1 MGSKGDRGGEALNGF
16 LAELVETG
24 VVTAA
29 VAVVAD
35 AREALARA
43 AAGERVPGT
52 GAAVAIDDLFD
63 AASLTKPFVAT
74 LALRLDA
81 ADVLPLDTPIGALVP
96 EARTELARL
105 PLEDLLRHRSGL
117 APWYPLWSGLR
128 PGVFAAAPRRSVDEH
143 AARRSPQPAR
153 TPERSPRAERGR
165 GWERASGSHRR
176 RALDRP
182 HGAGEAAE
190 CESAAERLVEWLARE
205 APLGAAP
212 GSYSDLGFLLWSA
225 LATRVGGHPLEVLL
239 RRQVLAPLGLSA
251 ADVQAAPA
259 AGDQVVACVLDD
271 GKERELAA
279 GLGLAFEPEPPAD
292 GGAGWRGV
300 PQDRNA
306 RFLGGL
312 AGHAGLF
319 VSADALVALGR
330 EWLAPGRLLEPDS
343 VRRALAGA
351 RGPFAL
357 GWARQSRD
365 GSSGLALAA
374 TSFGHSGFTGG
385 SLWIDPERER
395 ILVLLAHRA
404 STGVDF
410 NPHRRAFHRLACTLF
425 G

>member
-1 MGSKGDRGGEALNGF
+1 MEELNAF
-16 LAELVETG
+16 LAGLVETG
-24 VVTAA
+24 VVTAG
-29 VAVVAD
+29 VAAVAD
-35 AREALARA
+35 AREVFAVA

-52 GAAVAIDDLFD
+52 GAAVAADDLFD
-63 AASLTKPFVAT
+63 AASLTKSFVAT

-128 PGVFAAAPRRSVDEH
+128 PGVFAPPPRRSADEL

-153 TPERSPRAERGR
+153 TPERAPRSERGR

-182 HGAGEAAE
+182 QGGSETAE

-205 APLGAAP
+205 APHGAAP

-259 AGDQVVACVLDD
+259 AGEQVVACVLDD
-271 GKERELAA
+271 GKERELTA
-279 GLGLAFEPEPPAD
+279 GLGLAFEPESPAD
-292 GGAGWRGV
+292 GRAGWRGV

-319 VSADALVALGR
+319 VSAHALVALGR
-330 EWLAPGRLLEPDS
+330 EWLSPGRLLDPGS
-343 VRRALAGA
+343 VRRALAGP
-351 RGPFAL
+351 RTPFAL
-357 GWARQSRD
+357 GWARRSRE

-374 TSFGHSGFTGG
+374 SSFGHSGFTGG
-385 SLWIDPERER
+385 SLWVDPERER
-395 ILVLLAHRA
+395 VLVLLAHRV
-404 STGVDF
+404 STAVDF
-410 NPHRRAFHRLACTLF
+410 NPHRRAFHRLACTRF
-425 G
+425 D